1 MRTMSISIQE
11 ALYEKLKHSVP
22 SKKISFFVS
31 KAISHELERK
41 EEELSLAYQE
51 SEKNS
56 QRQELLNEWDQID
69 EFNKR

>member
-1 MRTMSISIQE
+1 M
-11 ALYEKLKHSVP
+11 
-22 SKKISFFVS
+22 S